1 MSFAALTF
9 AHPWA
14 LVGLAAAAAGAFLL
28 RKRRRELP
36 RLVVP
41 TALAA
46 RSIAPSRWARLWWL
60 PGALV
65 IAAIALTIPSS
76 I

>member
-14 LVGLAAAAAGAFLL
+14 LIGLAAAAAGAFLL

-41 TALAA
+41 TVLAA
-46 RSIAPSRWARLWWL
+46 RSIAPSR
-60 PGALV
+60 
-65 IAAIALTIPSS
+65 
-76 I
+76 